1 MDSEEIRRLLSD
13 AVAEEFEIDKAKMT
27 PDASIVSDIGLDSLD
42 MVDLAVIVDRLFGV
56 KLTREDMA
64 GAATFGDLAELIST
78 KR

>member
-1 MDSEEIRRLLSD
+1 MDSAEIRRLLSD

-64 GAATFGDLAELIST
+64 GVATFGDLAELISS

>member
-1 MDSEEIRRLLSD
+1 MDSAEIRRLLSD

-64 GAATFGDLAELIST
+64 RAATFGDLAELISA

>member
-1 MDSEEIRRLLSD
+1 MDTEEIRRKLSD

-42 MVDLAVIVDRLFGV
+42 MVDLAVIVDRLFSV

-64 GAATFGDLAELIST
+64 KAATFGDLAKLINE

>member
-1 MDSEEIRRLLSD
+1 M
-13 AVAEEFEIDKAKMT
+13 AEEFEIDKAKMT

-42 MVDLAVIVDRLFGV
+42 IVDLAVIVDRLFGV

-64 GAATFGDLAELIST
+64 RAATFGDLAELISA

>member
-1 MDSEEIRRLLSD
+1 MDSAEIRRLLSD

-42 MVDLAVIVDRLFGV
+42 IVDLAVIVDRLFGV

-64 GAATFGDLAELIST
+64 RAATFGDLAELISA